1 MFAKMAANMGF
12 NSFRALASTVGGAG
26 QLRNAGRLFMKGGR
40 AMGRGAAGRGKGYI
54 GMAGRQ
60 MAEWGGAAGFS
71 GARRGAIAGAR
82 IGGATLGAGAA
93 ADFLNPWGLGWG
105 D

>member
-12 NSFRALASTVGGAG
+12 NSFRSLASTVGGVG

-40 AMGRGAAGRGKGYI
+40 AIGRGRMGRGKGFI
-54 GMAGRQ
+54 GMAGRE
-60 MAEWGGAAGFS
+60 MAGWAGGAGFT
-71 GARRGAIAGAR
+71 GARRGAISAAR
-82 IGGATLGAGAA
+82 IGGTALAAGAT
-93 ADFLNPWGLGWG
+93 ADFLNPWGLGFG